1 MRFLFLVLLILSPRL
16 WAEESALPEPLTL
29 DYALS
34 LAAESSHPRLQIID
48 AQQAVSEAH
57 KQSAESAYGLNA
69 EMELRALWSKPSPL
83 ALNQQT
89 DDHRALLRIQKRLY
103 DFGRTRQQVEAEET
117 ELEALKINR
126 QAEIERRKIDIARRY
141 FDVILSD
148 LKFAWQDEAMA
159 TAYVT
164 YDRIRDQHELALR
177 SDVELLRAEADYQKV
192 RMSRYQAEIQL
203 RRTRALLAEEL
214 NRPDQLSSKLLRPV
228 LNVRK
233 NKIAEYDEL
242 IKRMQGSNP
251 QIKLAQQRLQAASR
265 RLQAARIEGRPE
277 LTAQVDIA
285 DYSRETAGNNDWR
298 AGLYLTVPLFDNPQI
313 KAQVA
318 KKRADW
324 LRQKAELADIKLQMR
339 QQLLELWQD
348 VQFLQVSY
356 EQLMAEMDARE
367 IALDKSRALYEMEVK
382 TDLGNSMVNVSEMQF
397 KQAQLE
403 FNLTIAWMKLH
414 WLLGEKV
421 YVE

>member
-48 AQQAVSEAH
+48 AEQAVSEAQ

-126 QAEIERRKIDIARRY
+126 QTEIERRKIDIARRY

-192 RMSRYQAEIQL
+192 RMSRYQAEIQQ

-277 LTAQVDIA
+277 LTAEVDIA
-285 DYSRETAGNNDWR
+285 DYSRETAGNNNWR

-313 KAQVA
+313 QAQVA

>member
-48 AQQAVSEAH
+48 AEQAVSEAQ

-103 DFGRTRQQVEAEET
+103 DFGRTRQQMEAEET

-177 SDVELLRAEADYQKV
+177 SDVDLLRAEADYQKV
-192 RMSRYQAEIQL
+192 RMSRYQAEIQQ

-214 NRPDQLSSKLLRPV
+214 NRPDQLSSKLLRPA
-228 LNVRK
+228 LNVRN

-242 IKRMQGSNP
+242 IKRMQTSNP
-251 QIKLAQQRLQAASR
+251 QIKLAQQRLQAAAR

-277 LTAQVDIA
+277 LTAEVDIA
-285 DYSRETAGNNDWR
+285 DYSRETAGNNNWR

>member
-48 AQQAVSEAH
+48 AEQAVSEAQ

-177 SDVELLRAEADYQKV
+177 SDVDLLRAEADYQKV
-192 RMSRYQAEIQL
+192 RMSRYQAEIQQ

-214 NRPDQLSSKLLRPV
+214 NRPDQLSSKLLRPA
-228 LNVRK
+228 LNVRN

-242 IKRMQGSNP
+242 IKRMQTSNP
-251 QIKLAQQRLQAASR
+251 QIKLAQQRLQAAAR

-277 LTAQVDIA
+277 LTAEVDIA
-285 DYSRETAGNNDWR
+285 DYSRETAGNNNWR